1 MYQKAHLNRNEVWF
15 PLFGKKGT
23 IYLLATLPLF
33 FANKLLIFWTFMKEF
48 HNFLV
53 YYYRL

>member
-1 MYQKAHLNRNEVWF
+1 M
-15 PLFGKKGT
+15 GT

-33 FANKLLIFWTFMKEF
+33 FANKLFIFWTFMKEF